1 MTEEQLIGVPTLMR
15 MAFDGEDMSAIG
27 VDLFRRINA
36 DKHDANALLDAASY
50 LILTGKLQEGLA
62 VQGIAIQT
70 RQVYEYP
77 RDMRHASIKLLLV
90 LGPGD
95 LMANSPLE
103 FLIEGQRVALDLL
116 YVTPE
121 LGFPNDIPEH
131 DVLMVAVAE
140 SDANQALL
148 TYLTEALKAWPK
160 PVLNSPQKIAELSRD
175 AVFAKLSNLPGVMI
189 PSTVRVERSDLA
201 RDGVAFYLSGE
212 SYPIIIRP
220 IDSHAGEG
228 LEKIEDQQALHAYL
242 AQSNVDR
249 FFISKF
255 VDYASRDGQYRK
267 YRLMLIDGRAY
278 VSHMAISARWMVHY
292 LNSDMLEHADYRLE
306 EKNCM
311 ENFDST
317 FNIQHHSVLV
327 EMYKRFGLDY
337 VGIDCAE
344 TKDGQLL
351 IFEVDSNMVVHNMDS
366 AEMFPYKKVQMPKI
380 FRAFSQLLESK
391 KRA

>member
-1 MTEEQLIGVPTLMR
+1 MNEEQLIGVPTLMR

-27 VDLFRRINA
+27 VDLFRRINSN
-36 DKHDANALLDAASY
+36 KLDANALLDASSY

-62 VQGIAIQT
+62 VQDIAIQT
-70 RQVYEYP
+70 RQVYQYP
-77 RDMRHASIKLLLV
+77 RAMRHVSIKLLLV

-103 FLIEGQRVALDLL
+103 FLMEGQRVALDLL

-121 LGFPNDIPEH
+121 LGFPKDIPEH

-148 TYLTEALKAWPK
+148 AYLTEVLKAWPK
-160 PVLNSPQKIAELSRD
+160 PVLNQPEKIAELSRD

-189 PSTVRVERSDLA
+189 PSTTRVERSELT
-201 RDGVAFYLSGE
+201 RDGIAFHLSGE
-212 SYPIIIRP
+212 GYPIIIRP

-228 LEKIEDQQALHAYL
+228 LEKIEDEQALQAYL
-242 AQSNVDR
+242 AQSNEAR

-255 VDYASRDGQYRK
+255 VDYASPDGQYRK

-278 VSHMAISARWMVHY
+278 VSHMAISSRWMVHY
-292 LNSDMLEHADYRLE
+292 LNSDMLERADYRLE
-306 EKNCM
+306 EQSCM
-311 ENFDST
+311 ENFDAT
-317 FNIQHHSVLV
+317 FTTQHYSALAD
-327 EMYKRFGLDY
+327 MYKRFGLDY

-366 AEMFPYKKVQMPKI
+366 ADMFPYKKVHMPKI
-380 FRAFSQLLESK
+380 FRAFSQLLEK